1 MNYIFPEQHI
11 SIIEEILASFLRQ
24 YKLPKLI
31 QDRIKVI
38 IGSNQC
44 RNASKIASDY
54 GVSTPF
60 VIKWK
65 DRAGHFFSIWQPEKT
80 KQETQKKLL
89 IFFDDAP
96 RSGAPLVYNEK
107 QLCNVI
113 ALALQEPEKFNRPIT
128 HWTHEEL
135 ADEAHKQNIAGN
147 ISKSTIGRLLKNA
160 DIKPHKSRY
169 WLNPKITDKEQLKRE
184 ISKVCDVYKNSSKL
198 AKEFVN
204 VISVDEKTGI
214 QALERIHD
222 NKPMKQGLPESIEF
236 EYKRHGTLCLTPSFN
251 VLTGKIDHH
260 TIAET
265 RDEND
270 FADHIKNTVSLAPEA
285 SWIFVS
291 DQLNT
296 HKSESLVRFISE
308 ACELKDDLGVKGK
321 SGILQSMDSRMEF
334 LSNEAHRIRFVYT
347 PKHCSWLN
355 QVEIWFG
362 ILSRKMLK
370 RGSFKSKDEL
380 QNKMNDFIKYFN
392 ENLAKP
398 FKWTYEGKVLRS

>member
-1 MNYIFPEQHI
+1 MNYIFPEKHI

-24 YKLPKLI
+24 H
-31 QDRIKVI
+31 
-38 IGSNQC
+38 N
-44 RNASKIASDY
+44 
-54 GVSTPF
+54 
-60 VIKWK
+60 
-65 DRAGHFFSIWQPEKT
+65 
-80 KQETQKKLL
+80 
-89 IFFDDAP
+89 
-96 RSGAPLVYNEK
+96 
-107 QLCNVI
+107 
-113 ALALQEPEKFNRPIT
+113 
-128 HWTHEEL
+128 
-135 ADEAHKQNIAGN
+135 
-147 ISKSTIGRLLKNA
+147 
-160 DIKPHKSRY
+160 
-169 WLNPKITDKEQLKRE
+169 
-184 ISKVCDVYKNSSKL
+184 
-198 AKEFVN
+198 
-204 VISVDEKTGI
+204 VDEKTGI

-222 NKPMKQGLPESIEF
+222 KKPMKQGLPESIEF

-251 VLTGKIDHH
+251 ILTGKIDYH

-265 RDEND
+265 RNESD

-370 RGSFKSKDEL
+370 RGSFKSKDEFLFIITILLSSKNYTSYTPFL
-380 QNKMNDFIKYFN
+380 QLDKETISKYMFRLWKCLN
-392 ENLAKP
+392 SDI
-398 FKWTYEGKVLRS
+398 F